1 MEVNPEVCILRHE
14 LVDTKIDHLDKEIEG
29 LKRDVG
35 DVKTLQSEF
44 NNTIKNI
51 YYALIVITIVSFFT
65 LAGVLLGRAIDFN
78 LPF

>member
-51 YYALIVITIVSFFT
+51 YYALIVITVVSFFT